1 MQKAR
6 QVIQTKQ
13 SEVIGTVSITPMGE
27 WNADL
32 SYEKDNYV
40 RHNGATYMSRQ
51 PNKGIEPAVSQNWE
65 QYWMLS
71 IKDGASATVEVGET
85 TTLPAGE
92 QATVTNSGSDTN
104 VVLDFAIP
112 QGEQGLTG
120 TVTVGNTITGQPGT
134 EAIVE
139 NAGDEYNAILN
150 FTIPRGEPGEP
161 GNDPNAVH
169 FTQQDLTDVQQQQAR
184 ENIGAADAQTVE
196 DILGGNEIVGKAN
209 ADGAGN
215 IISDTYATKAALEDV
230 EDGTTIVAHAK
241 AADKLNTN
249 AGGATNPVYFEN
261 GVPIA
266 TGGTLNKDI
275 SGTAAKAT
283 ADASGNTITTF
294 YGHSFTMTIDSTTY
308 VVTLSLLDAGGTAL
322 STQTIDLPLESVVVS
337 GSYDADTK
345 EVVLTLQGGTE
356 VRFSVADLVDGLAS
370 QAALNAEVAARQQA
384 DNTLQT
390 NINNEAS
397 ARQQADTTLQTNI
410 DNEASAREAADTAL
424 GQRIDDLNAS
434 DIALSVPNISATNVA
449 DGMEELVEN
458 INQIT
463 GGGVVTGVKGNAET
477 AFRTGQ
483 VNLTPANIGAP
494 STTDLQNV
502 INGTAPVAKAEN
514 ADNAAHATSAD
525 SATNAAHAASA
536 DTATNAT
543 NATNAVYADS
553 ASEASQAD
561 YALTAK
567 ADAQGNDI
575 STTYAK
581 KSELPTEVTIDLNGS
596 PTTSPSF
603 YAPTAAGTA
612 GQVLIS
618 QGANQAPVWGEA
630 QKKDIA
636 NATVTLGAS
645 LTYNG
650 AAQTQTV
657 ASITLNG
664 ETLSE
669 GTDYKVAGNIAT
681 DAGNY
686 VLAVMGIGDYTGTLW
701 VDWSIA
707 KVQGSISAPAS
718 VDIVGAVGTQKQ
730 VTVVIGNGYGDLIVS
745 SSAPSVVTAGVS
757 GNVITLTLVSD
768 GNATITINMV
778 GNYQASA
785 AISVSTF
792 AVSSVLSENSAAT
805 IRAVADNDLG
815 ENYWA
820 VGDTYPVPLN
830 GTVGTVQYDNL
841 TVWAY
846 ILGFNHNAEK
856 EGEHLIHFG
865 GFKTAQTDGVDIC
878 LDDSHYHSTST
889 SGAKCFS
896 MNHSSNTN
904 SGGWEACDMRYDIL
918 GSTDTNN
925 GEPTTACATD
935 PVSGTLMAAFPADL
949 RAVMRP
955 ATKYTDNSS
964 SVTATQD
971 YMPLLAEFEVQ
982 GARTNANSTEQ
993 NDQKQYAYYANGNSK
1008 VKYRQT
1014 STGSA
1019 AYWWCRSPRAGNV
1032 SNFCLVSTS
1041 GGASSAF
1048 STDSFGVSPAFFI

>member
-13 SEVIGTVSITPMGE
+13 SEVIGTVSITPMGA

-32 SYEKDNYV
+32 NYEKDNYV
-40 RHNGATYMSRQ
+40 RHDGATYMSRQ
-51 PNKGIEPAVSQNWE
+51 PNKGIEPGVSQDWE

-134 EAIVE
+134 EAVVE
-139 NAGDEYNAILN
+139 NAGDEHNAILN

-184 ENIGAADAQTVE
+184 QNIGAADAQTVE
-196 DILGGNEIVGKAN
+196 DILGGNQIVGKAN

-230 EDGTTIVAHAK
+230 VDGTTVVAHAT

-261 GVPIA
+261 GVPVA

-294 YGHSFTMTIDSTTY
+294 YGHSLTMTIDSTTY

-322 STQTIDLPLESVVVS
+322 STQTIDLPLESVVVN

-370 QAALNAEVAARQQA
+370 QSALEAEAQARQQ
-384 DNTLQT
+384 
-390 NINNEAS
+390 
-397 ARQQADTTLQTNI
+397 
-410 DNEASAREAADTAL
+410 ADTAL

-434 DIALSVPNISATNVA
+434 DIALSVPNINATNVA
-449 DGMEELVEN
+449 DGFEELNEN

-477 AFRTGQ
+477 TYRTGQ
-483 VNLTPANIGAP
+483 VNLTPANIGAAT
-494 STTDLQNV
+494 STALQNV
-502 INGTAPVAKAEN
+502 INGTTPVAKAEN
-514 ADNAAHATSAD
+514 A
-525 SATNAAHAASA
+525 
-536 DTATNAT
+536 TNAT
-543 NATNAVYADS
+543 NAT
-553 ASEASQAD
+553 
-561 YALTAK
+561 K
-567 ADAQGNDI
+567 ATQDAQGNVI
-575 STTYAK
+575 NTTYARND
-581 KSELPTEVTIDLNGS
+581 ELGNKC
-596 PTTSPSF
+596 
-603 YAPTAAGTA
+603 
-612 GQVLIS
+612 VLYT
-618 QGANQAPVWGEA
+618 EA
-630 QKKDIA
+630 QSLTEEQKAQARANIGVDSGGGGNNIA
-636 NATVTLGAS
+636 NASVTLGAS
-645 LTYNG
+645 LTFNG
-650 AAQTQTV
+650 SAQEQTITSV
-657 ASITLNG
+657 TLNG
-664 ETLSE
+664 DALAE

-686 VLAVMGIGDYTGTLW
+686 VLAVMGIGDYSGTLW
-701 VDWSIA
+701 VDWTIA
-707 KVQGSISAPAS
+707 RAQGSISVPAS
-718 VDIVGAVGTQKQ
+718 MDIIGAVGTQKQ
-730 VTVVIGNGYGDLIVS
+730 VTVVIGNGYGDMFAT
-745 SSAPSVVTAGVS
+745 SSAPSVVTAGIS
-757 GNVITLTLVSD
+757 GNVIDLTLVSE
-768 GNATITINMV
+768 GNATITINIV

-792 AVSSVLSENSAAT
+792 AVSSVLAENSAAT

-815 ENYWA
+815 ESYWA

-830 GTVGTVQYDNL
+830 GTVGTVQYANL

-846 ILGFNHNAEK
+846 ILGFNHNPDR

-865 GFKTAQTDGVDIC
+865 GFKTAQADGVDIC
-878 LDDSHYHSTST
+878 LVDSHYNSDSTG
-889 SGAKCFS
+889 GAKWFN

-904 SGGWEACDMRYDIL
+904 SGGWKGCDMRYDIL

-925 GEPTTACATD
+925 GEPTTTCATD
-935 PVSGTLMAAFPADL
+935 PVSDTLMAAFPADL

-955 ATKYTDNSS
+955 ATKYTDNTGGESNTAS
-964 SVTATQD
+964 YVTATQD

-982 GARTNANSTEQ
+982 GERTYANSAEQ
-993 NDQKQYAYYANGNSK
+993 NYQTQYAYYANGNSK

-1014 STGSA
+1014 STGTSA
-1019 AYWWCRSPRAGNV
+1019 ATWWCRSPYASYSSGFCYVNMDGSASKGNTYI
-1032 SNFCLVSTS
+1032 SR
-1041 GGASSAF
+1041 
-1048 STDSFGVSPAFFI
+1048 GVSPAFFI

>member
-32 SYEKDNYV
+32 NYEKDNYV
-40 RHNGATYMSRQ
+40 RYNGATYMSRQ
-51 PNKGIEPAVSQNWE
+51 PNKGIEPGVSQDWG

-92 QATVTNSGSDTN
+92 QATVTNSGTNIN

-139 NAGDEYNAILN
+139 NAGDEHNAILN

-169 FTQQDLTDVQQQQAR
+169 FTQQDLTDVEQQQAR
-184 ENIGAADAQTVE
+184 ENIGAADTATVE
-196 DILGGNEIVGKAN
+196 GILSGDKIVGKAN
-209 ADGAGN
+209 ADSAGN
-215 IISDTYATKAALEDV
+215 IITDTYATKTELTAAV
-230 EDGTTIVAHAK
+230 EAEQSAREQADNTLQTNINNEASARTEADTTLGERIDNVVNGTTIVSHAT

-266 TGGTLNKDI
+266 TGGTLNKNI

-294 YGHSFTMTIDSTTY
+294 YGHSLTMTIDSTTY

-345 EVVLTLQGGTE
+345 EVVLTLQNGSE

-370 QAALNAEVAARQQA
+370 QSALDAEVQARQQA
-384 DNTLQT
+384 GTTLQN
-390 NINNEAS
+390 NINAEAT
-397 ARQQADTTLQTNI
+397 ARQQ
-410 DNEASAREAADTAL
+410 ADTAL
-424 GQRIDDLNAS
+424 GQRIDDLNAT
-434 DIALSVPNISATNVA
+434 DIALSVADLNATNVA

-458 INQIT
+458 ISQIT

-477 AFRTGQ
+477 TYRTGK
-483 VNLTPANIGAP
+483 VNLTPANIGAAT
-494 STTDLQNV
+494 STALQNV
-502 INGTAPVAKAEN
+502 INGTTPVAKAEN
-514 ADNAAHATSAD
+514 ATNATHATSAD
-525 SATNAAHAASA
+525 SATNA
-536 DTATNAT
+536 TNAT
-543 NATNAVYADS
+543 NAT
-553 ASEASQAD
+553 
-561 YALTAK
+561 K
-567 ADAQGNDI
+567 ATQDAQGNVI

-581 KSELPTEVTIDLNGS
+581 TSELGYNAVLYTTAQTLTEEQK
-596 PTTSPSF
+596 
-603 YAPTAAGTA
+603 AQAR
-612 GQVLIS
+612 
-618 QGANQAPVWGEA
+618 ANIGVDSGGGG
-630 QKKDIA
+630 KDIA

-645 LTYNG
+645 LTFNG
-650 AAQTQTV
+650 SAQEQTI
-657 ASITLNG
+657 ASVVLDGTTLN
-664 ETLSE
+664 E

-707 KVQGSISAPAS
+707 KAQGSISAPAS
-718 VDIVGAVGTQKQ
+718 VDVIGLAGTQKQ
-730 VTVVIGNGYGDLIVS
+730 VAIAIQSGYGDLAVIS
-745 SSAPSVVTAGVS
+745 SNPGVVTAGVTGS
-757 GNVITLTLVSD
+757 NVTLTLVGS
-768 GNATITINMV
+768 GSATVTVMFV

-785 AISVSTF
+785 KISVAATY
-792 AVSSVLSENSAAT
+792 AYSVLADNTPAQ
-805 IRAVADNDLG
+805 IRYIADNDLG
-815 ENYWA
+815 ASYWA

-846 ILGFNHNAEK
+846 ILGFNHNADR

-865 GFKTAQTDGVDIC
+865 GFKTTQTNGVDIC
-878 LDDSHYHSTST
+878 LDDSHYNSTST
-889 SGAKCFS
+889 SGAKWFS

-904 SGGWEACDMRYDIL
+904 SGGWKSCDMRYDIL

-935 PVSGTLMAAFPADL
+935 PVSGTLMAAFPAAL

-955 ATKYTDNSS
+955 ATKYTDNTGGGSASS
-964 SVTATQD
+964 SDVTATQD

-982 GARTNANSTEQ
+982 GARTYANTYEQ
-993 NDQKQYAYYANGNSK
+993 NYQTQYAYYANGNSK

-1019 AYWWCRSPRAGNV
+1019 ATWWCRSPYASY
-1032 SNFCLVSTS
+1032 SNRFCGVYTGGSAIDS
-1041 GGASSAF
+1041 GADLSL
-1048 STDSFGVSPAFFI
+1048 GVSPAFFI

>member
-32 SYEKDNYV
+32 NYEKDNYV

-51 PNKGIEPAVSQNWE
+51 PNKGIEPGVSQDWE

-134 EAIVE
+134 EAVVE
-139 NAGDEYNAILN
+139 NAGDEHNAILN

-169 FTQQDLTDVQQQQAR
+169 FTQQDLTDEEQQQAR
-184 ENIGAADAQTVE
+184 ENIGAAATATVE
-196 DILGGNEIVGKAN
+196 GILSGDKIVGKAN
-209 ADGAGN
+209 ADSAGN
-215 IISDTYATKAALEDV
+215 IITDTYATKTELTAAV
-230 EDGTTIVAHAK
+230 EAEQSAREQADNTLQTNINNEASARTEADTTLGERIDNVVNGTTIVSHAT

-249 AGGATNPVYFEN
+249 AGSATNPVYFAN
-261 GVPIA
+261 GVPVV
-266 TGGTLNKDI
+266 TGATLNKDI

-294 YGHSFTMTIDSTTY
+294 YGHSLTMTIDSTTY

-322 STQTIDLPLESVVVS
+322 STQTIDLPLESVVVR

-356 VRFSVADLVDGLAS
+356 IRFSVADLVDGLAS
-370 QAALNAEVAARQQA
+370 QSALEAETTARQQ
-384 DNTLQT
+384 
-390 NINNEAS
+390 
-397 ARQQADTTLQTNI
+397 
-410 DNEASAREAADTAL
+410 ADTAL
-424 GQRIDDLNAS
+424 GQRIDALDAS

-449 DGMEELVEN
+449 DGFEELNEN

-483 VNLTPANIGAP
+483 VNLTPENIGAA
-494 STTDLQNV
+494 TNTDLQNV
-502 INGTAPVAKAEN
+502 INGTTVVGKA
-514 ADNAAHATSAD
+514 T
-525 SATNAAHAASA
+525 
-536 DTATNAT
+536 
-543 NATNAVYADS
+543 
-553 ASEASQAD
+553 
-561 YALTAK
+561 
-567 ADAQGNDI
+567 ADAQGNVI
-575 STTYAK
+575 NTTYARND
-581 KSELPTEVTIDLNGS
+581 ELGDKC
-596 PTTSPSF
+596 
-603 YAPTAAGTA
+603 
-612 GQVLIS
+612 VLYT
-618 QGANQAPVWGEA
+618 EA
-630 QKKDIA
+630 QTLTEEQKAQARNNIGVDSGGGGKDIA

-645 LTYNG
+645 LTFNG
-650 AAQTQTV
+650 SAQEQTI
-657 ASITLNG
+657 ASVLLDG
-664 ETLSE
+664 ESLQE

-707 KVQGSISAPAS
+707 KAQGSISVSETS
-718 VDIVGAVGTQKQ
+718 VDIVGASGTTKQ
-730 VTVVIGNGYGDLIVS
+730 VTVNVTSGYGDFAVIS
-745 SSAPSVVTAGVS
+745 SNPEVITASVS
-757 GNVITLTLVSD
+757 GTNVTLTLVSE
-768 GNATITINMV
+768 GNATISITLV

-792 AVSSVLSENSAAT
+792 VVSSVLAENSAAT
-805 IRAVADNDLG
+805 IRAIADRDLG
-815 ENYWA
+815 ASYWA

-846 ILGFNHNAEK
+846 ILGFNHNPDR

-878 LDDSHYHSTST
+878 LVDSHYTSNST
-889 SGAKCFS
+889 SGAKWFN

-904 SGGWEACDMRYDIL
+904 SGGWKGCDMRYDIL
-918 GSTDTNN
+918 GSTDTDN

-935 PVSGTLMAAFPADL
+935 PVSGTLMAAFPVAL

-955 ATKYTDNSS
+955 ATKYTDNTGGGNNNASY
-964 SVTATQD
+964 VTATQD

-982 GARTNANSTEQ
+982 GERTYANSAEQ
-993 NDQKQYAYYANGNSK
+993 NYQTQYAYYANGNSK
-1008 VKYRQT
+1008 VKHRQT
-1014 STGSA
+1014 TPGSA
-1019 AYWWCRSPRAGNV
+1019 AYWWCRSPNA
-1032 SNFCLVSTS
+1032 STS
-1041 GGASSAF
+1041 YHFCNVYTGGSADYYNAYY
-1048 STDSFGVSPAFFI
+1048 SLGVSPAFFI

>member
-13 SEVIGTVSITPMGE
+13 SEVIGTVSITPMGA

-32 SYEKDNYV
+32 NYEKDNYV

-51 PNKGIEPAVSQNWE
+51 PNKGIEPGVSQDWE

-92 QATVTNSGSDTN
+92 QATVTNSGTNVN

-134 EAIVE
+134 EAVVE
-139 NAGDEYNAILN
+139 NAGDEHNAILN

-184 ENIGAADAQTVE
+184 QNIGAADAQTVE

-215 IISDTYATKAALEDV
+215 IISDVYATKAALEDV
-230 EDGTTIVAHAK
+230 VAGTTIVAHAT

-249 AGGATNPVYFEN
+249 AGGATNPVYFKN
-261 GVPIA
+261 GVPVA

-294 YGHSFTMTIDSTTY
+294 YGHSLTMTIDSTTY

-370 QAALNAEVAARQQA
+370 QSALDGETQARQQ
-384 DNTLQT
+384 
-390 NINNEAS
+390 
-397 ARQQADTTLQTNI
+397 
-410 DNEASAREAADTAL
+410 ADTAL

-434 DIALSVPNISATNVA
+434 EIALSVPNISATNVA

-477 AFRTGQ
+477 AYRTGQ
-483 VNLTPANIGAP
+483 VNLTPANIGAA
-494 STTDLQNV
+494 TEEALQDV
-502 INGTAPVAKAEN
+502 IDGKTPVAKAKN
-514 ADNAAHATSAD
+514 ADNATKAT
-525 SATNAAHAASA
+525 
-536 DTATNAT
+536 
-543 NATNAVYADS
+543 
-553 ASEASQAD
+553 Q
-561 YALTAK
+561 
-567 ADAQGNDI
+567 DAQGNVI
-575 STTYAK
+575 NTTYAK
-581 KSELPTEVTIDLNGS
+581 
-596 PTTSPSF
+596 
-603 YAPTAAGTA
+603 TAMLGDKC
-612 GQVLIS
+612 VLYT
-618 QGANQAPVWGEA
+618 EA
-630 QKKDIA
+630 QTLTEEQKAQARNNIGVDSGGGGNNIA

-645 LTYNG
+645 LTFNG
-650 AAQTQTV
+650 SAQEQTITSV
-657 ASITLNG
+657 TLNG
-664 ETLSE
+664 DTLAE
-669 GTDYKVAGNIAT
+669 GTDYDISGNVATN
-681 DAGNY
+681 AGNY
-686 VLAVMGIGDYTGTLW
+686 TLIVSGKGDYSGFVF

-707 KVQGSISAPAS
+707 KAQGSISVPAS
-718 VDIVGAVGTQKQ
+718 VDIIGAVGTQKQ
-730 VTVVIGNGYGDLIVS
+730 VTVVIGNGYGDLVVS
-745 SSAPSVVTAGVS
+745 SSDPDTVTASTV
-757 GNVITLTLVSD
+757 GNVITLTSVAE
-768 GNATITINMV
+768 GNATISITLV
-778 GNYQASA
+778 GNYQAQA
-785 AISVSTF
+785 TISVMTALAYSTL
-792 AVSSVLSENSAAT
+792 ADNTPAT
-805 IRAVADNDLG
+805 IRYIADNDLG
-815 ENYWA
+815 ANYWA

-846 ILGFNHNAEK
+846 ILGFNHNPDR

-878 LDDSHYHSTST
+878 LVDSHYSSNST
-889 SGAKCFS
+889 SGAKWFN

-904 SGGWEACDMRYDIL
+904 SGGWKGCDMRYDIL
-918 GSTDTNN
+918 GSTDTDN

-935 PVSGTLMAAFPADL
+935 PVSGTLMAAFPVAL

-955 ATKYTDNSS
+955 ATKYTDNTGGGNNNASY
-964 SVTATQD
+964 VTATQD

-982 GARTNANSTEQ
+982 GERASANSAEQ
-993 NDQKQYAYYANGNSK
+993 NYQMQYAYYANGNSK
-1008 VKYRQT
+1008 VKYKQS
-1014 STGSA
+1014 STGSSA
-1019 AYWWCRSPRAGNV
+1019 RWRCRSPRASNGSDFCTVGTDGSATGN
-1032 SNFCLVSTS
+1032 
-1041 GGASSAF
+1041 GASNSR
-1048 STDSFGVSPAFFI
+1048 GVSPAFFI